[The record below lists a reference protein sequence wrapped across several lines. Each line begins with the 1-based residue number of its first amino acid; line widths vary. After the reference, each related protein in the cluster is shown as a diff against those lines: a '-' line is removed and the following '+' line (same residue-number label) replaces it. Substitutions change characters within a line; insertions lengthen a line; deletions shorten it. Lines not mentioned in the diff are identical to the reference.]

1 MKAFLA
7 GFAVTVSSG
16 EIDPLAYVARAGK
29 ERKDEQLHI
38 LFFGGGGASPVSSV
52 MDNGGLVAV
61 GMVLLS
67 ETTPVYI
74 DANPVTSRTCNVRP
88 FRTATG
94 WSGA

>member
-1 MKAFLA
+1 MLH
-7 GFAVTVSSG
+7 VQ
-16 EIDPLAYVARAGK
+16 
-29 ERKDEQLHI
+29 ERKGKTNNCTFCFL
-38 LFFGGGGASPVSSV
+38 GGGGASPVSSV